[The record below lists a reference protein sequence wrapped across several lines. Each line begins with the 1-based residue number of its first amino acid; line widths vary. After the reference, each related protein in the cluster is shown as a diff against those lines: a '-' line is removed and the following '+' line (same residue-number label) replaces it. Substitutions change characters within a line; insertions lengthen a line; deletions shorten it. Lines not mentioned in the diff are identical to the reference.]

1 MTGPQELLAVI
12 GATLVAAGVLTLVA
26 TRFEPVLRFVE
37 DTLTYLST
45 GVIVF
50 VMAYVSAEV
59 LMRYGFN
66 APLPGHLEGAELLV
80 PIIVFFAI
88 SYTQAR
94 NGHVG
99 MTLVVD
105 ALPPRG
111 RMMLEIS
118 TLALSWLLCGIMSYF
133 AGKYALQLFRYD
145 DVTMSPPYWRTW
157 PSAAAISLGYALVAM
172 RMWMQILH
180 HLKPGRFPPPPDD
193 EIAELHSFE

>member
-12 GATLVAAGVLTLVA
+12 GSTLLAAGVLTLVA
-26 TRFEPVLRFVE
+26 SRFEPVLRVVE
-37 DTLTYLST
+37 NTLTYLST
-45 GVIVF
+45 VLIVF
-50 VMAYVSAEV
+50 VMAYVCAEV

-66 APLPGHLEGAELLV
+66 SPLPGHLEGAELLV

-99 MTLVVD
+99 MLLILNM
-105 ALPPRG
+105 LPERG
-111 RMMLEIS
+111 RRMLEIV
-118 TLALSWLLCGIMSYF
+118 TLALSWLLCGILSYF
-133 AGKYALQLFRYD
+133 CGKYALQLYQYD

-180 HLKPGRFPPPPDD
+180 EIRPGRFPPPPDD
-193 EIAELHSFE
+193 EVGELHVFD

>member
-12 GATLVAAGVLTLVA
+12 GATLLAAGVLTLA
-26 TRFEPVLRFVE
+26 ASRFEPVLRVVE

-50 VMAYVSAEV
+50 VMAYVCTEV

-66 APLPGHLEGAELLV
+66 APLPGHLEGSELLV

-99 MTLVVD
+99 MTLVLD

-111 RMMLEIS
+111 RMFLEIS

-133 AGKYALQLFRYD
+133 AGKYALQLYEYD

-157 PSAAAISLGYALVAM
+157 PSAAAISLGYGLVAM

-180 HLKPGRFPPPPDD
+180 QLRPERFPPPPDD